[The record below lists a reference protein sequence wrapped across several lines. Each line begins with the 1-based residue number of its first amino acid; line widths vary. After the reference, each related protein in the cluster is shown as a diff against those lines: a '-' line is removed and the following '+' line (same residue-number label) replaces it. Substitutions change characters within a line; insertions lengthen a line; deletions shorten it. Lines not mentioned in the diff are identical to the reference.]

1 MKSQKVYHIPVYRY
15 NREQEGVL
23 HCFLTES
30 SFIKFNIFIYEYP
43 ELKKYYYATEI
54 LSIRIVK
61 LIYQYVE
68 TPSSNITTKN
78 ASVLWFSSFNPS
90 QSIIGNE
97 QSPMLTSLLSSSILA
112 TAWISCRAMS
122 SASTKP
128 LRRAAIAQ
136 LCSTSSKLQN
146 LIDVA
151 KCAGQASQLGASM
164 LFLPECFGFIGS
176 SAQETLENAEP
187 PIMDDERKN
196 ANVVRDYIAR
206 VVQQEMVSESSLH
219 PLSVA
224 SEERIY
230 LLDGL
235 RTIAQES
242 GLWISAGG
250 MHEAGAP
257 AADIEDRVPRVYNSH
272 VVLDNDGIVKALY
285 RKIHLFDVSIP
296 GKVSLRESATTAPG
310 TKLVVCDSPVGKFFR
325 RWTVIRI
332 QSKTLTKRLT

>member
-1 MKSQKVYHIPVYRY
+1 
-15 NREQEGVL
+15 
-23 HCFLTES
+23 
-30 SFIKFNIFIYEYP
+30 
-43 ELKKYYYATEI
+43 
-54 LSIRIVK
+54 
-61 LIYQYVE
+61 
-68 TPSSNITTKN
+68 
-78 ASVLWFSSFNPS
+78 
-90 QSIIGNE
+90 
-97 QSPMLTSLLSSSILA
+97 
-112 TAWISCRAMS
+112 
-122 SASTKP
+122 
-128 LRRAAIAQ
+128 
-136 LCSTSSKLQN
+136 
-146 LIDVA
+146 
-151 KCAGQASQLGASM
+151 M

-310 TKLVVCDSPVGKFFR
+310 TKLVVCDSPVGRLGLSTCYDMRFPEIYIELVKNGGAELLLMPSAF
-325 RWTVIRI
+325 TVPTGSAHWHILLKGKKL
-332 QSKTLTKRLT
+332 SHHF